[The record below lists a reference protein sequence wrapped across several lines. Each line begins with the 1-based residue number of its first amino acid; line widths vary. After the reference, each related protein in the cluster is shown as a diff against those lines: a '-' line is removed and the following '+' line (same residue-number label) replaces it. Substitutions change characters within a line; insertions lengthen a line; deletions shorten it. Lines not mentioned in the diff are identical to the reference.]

1 MTSPSLSL
9 SLCIRFSFPCIY
21 SVYKFT
27 QFLYSYTHPMS
38 VAFEHHNNHN
48 NNINNNTD
56 SNRMWVSNLPDTTRF
71 TGGYPWT
78 TTLPAVK
85 EEDDTTSSSIGND
98 SDSGDND
105 TEVQSKDD
113 HNNNNINGM
122 LNGLSDLEQVLP
134 IKRGISTFYAGKS
147 KSYGSLDE
155 AVSIESIQD
164 IVKPED
170 AYSRKRKNMIAHHAL
185 MGGVSKR
192 LARNN
197 QSAAMAGRVLPP
209 LPRSSRNVHAN
220 ELSDSSGGMC
230 VSSRSFSLSDLQ
242 HASSFNGVINNGSK
256 MDGN

>member
-1 MTSPSLSL
+1 
-9 SLCIRFSFPCIY
+9 
-21 SVYKFT
+21 
-27 QFLYSYTHPMS
+27 MS
-38 VAFEHHNNHN
+38 VAFQHNNHH
-48 NNINNNTD
+48 NT
-56 SNRMWVSNLPDTTRF
+56 NTNRIQLPHRMWVSNLPDTSRF

-78 TTLPAVK
+78 TTLPAVE
-85 EEDDTTSSSIGND
+85 EEDDTTSSSIGNN

-105 TEVQSKDD
+105 TEVQSKD
-113 HNNNNINGM
+113 NNNNINGM

-185 MGGVSKR
+185 MGFENGVSKR

-197 QSAAMAGRVLPP
+197 QSASMAGRVLPP

-230 VSSRSFSLSDLQ
+230 VSLRSFSLSDLQ
-242 HASSFNGVINNGSK
+242 RASSFNGVIDNGSK